1 MFQMDT
7 QKMKLASNRFAQIKI
22 IWPFNQAHKRTSTR
36 RQSTSNRSAHVDRSK
51 RPPCPAVG
59 HFRSAVSLIQ
69 VQGEHSRKKPK
80 FFKTVAIFRLEKQ
93 TTAFI
98 TCAHASRWVVTRS
111 KFPPLSNIF
120 CEEKEQ
126 TLGFVRRVSR

>member
-1 MFQMDT
+1 MDT
-7 QKMKLASNRFAQIKI
+7 QKMKFARNRFAQIKI
-22 IWPFNQAHKRTSTR
+22 IWPFNQAHSRTSTTPTR
-36 RQSTSNRSAHVDRSK
+36 RQSTSNRSAQVDRSK

-59 HFRSAVSLIQ
+59 HFRAAVSLIQ

-93 TTAFI
+93 TTTFI

-120 CEEKEQ
+120 VKKRNK
-126 TLGFVRRVSR
+126 LWASFGV